1 MMQDITA
8 LLPAL
13 QAGDAQA
20 RDKVVQHLYS
30 AMREL
35 ADAQLRAEH
44 GPRTLSTTELVSE
57 SFLRLFGASRLPEVA
72 NRQHMLGLVA
82 RTMRQVLI
90 DAARRRQA
98 RMRQVRDESHEL
110 TRISEELPIDEKPQP
125 LDEALDA
132 LEQLDFRQAQ
142 IVELRFFTGL
152 SQEEIAETMAISV
165 RTVQREWRIARAWPL
180 RELET

>member
-1 MMQDITA
+1 
-8 LLPAL
+8 
-13 QAGDAQA
+13 
-20 RDKVVQHLYS
+20 
-30 AMREL
+30 
-35 ADAQLRAEH
+35 
-44 GPRTLSTTELVSE
+44 
-57 SFLRLFGASRLPEVA
+57 
-72 NRQHMLGLVA
+72 
-82 RTMRQVLI
+82 
-90 DAARRRQA
+90 
-98 RMRQVRDESHEL
+98 MRQVRDESHEL

-165 RTVQREWRIARAWPL
+165 RTVQREWRIARAWLL

>member
-20 RDKVVQHLYS
+20 RDKVVQYLYS

-57 SFLRLFGASRLPEVA
+57 SFLRLFDASRLPEVA
-72 NRQHMLGLVA
+72 NRQHMLGFGCPH
-82 RTMRQVLI
+82 
-90 DAARRRQA
+90 DAAGVDRRGSK
-98 RMRQVRDESHEL
+98 E
-110 TRISEELPIDEKPQP
+110 
-125 LDEALDA
+125 
-132 LEQLDFRQAQ
+132 
-142 IVELRFFTGL
+142 TGAHAA
-152 SQEEIAETMAISV
+152 SA
-165 RTVQREWRIARAWPL
+165 
-180 RELET
+180 